1 MTELSADQDG
11 TPSRARPA
19 RSRAFLLSAVQVLL
33 TIGILGVIASRWG
46 WSVLSDAVM
55 VIPLWAV
62 PAALV
67 LGGTGVAAQALRWR
81 LVARCLDIDVA
92 YGSAVAR
99 CWQAAFLN
107 SVLPGGLAG
116 DALRAVDDS
125 SDSAQRRGARA
136 LLGST
141 KAIAAER
148 LCGTAVVCCAAGA
161 FLLSSAWLP
170 GVLFLLAAVVTGAVA
185 WLWLRLLPVR
195 QLVLVALLS
204 VAGWAAF
211 VGLFFVA
218 AAVTANGLDRADLP
232 ALGAVTIA
240 GMSVPLGV
248 GGWGPREAAA
258 GWVFST
264 FGYGAQRGVSV
275 SIAYGVLALVS
286 TLPGA
291 VVAAVRVGPMWRRGR
306 AARLRR
312 AR

>member
-1 MTELSADQDG
+1 MTELSDDDG
-11 TPSRARPA
+11 SPPRKRPA
-19 RSRAFLLSAVQVLL
+19 RSRAVLLPAVQVLL
-33 TIGILGVIASRWG
+33 TIGILGVIVSQWG
-46 WSVLSDAVM
+46 WSVLSEAVM

-81 LVARCLDIDVA
+81 LVARWLDIDVA

-125 SDSAQRRGARA
+125 SDSAQRRGGRA
-136 LLGST
+136 LMGST
-141 KAIAAER
+141 GAIAAER
-148 LCGTAVVCCAAGA
+148 LCGTAVVFCAAGA
-161 FLLSSAWLP
+161 FLLPSAWLP
-170 GVLFLLAAVVTGAVA
+170 GVLFLLVAAAAGAVA
-185 WLWLRLLPVR
+185 WRWLRLLPGSE
-195 QLVLVALLS
+195 LLTVALLS

-218 AAVTANGLDRADLP
+218 AAATATGLDRADLP
-232 ALGAVTIA
+232 ALGAVTVA

-248 GGWGPREAAA
+248 GGWGPRETAA
-258 GWVFST
+258 GWVFSM
-264 FGYGAQRGVSV
+264 FGYGAQRGVTV

-306 AARLRR
+306 AARRRR